1 MFNNPL
7 ESKQLLHNRII
18 SDSSNISPSNNPEQ
32 IAQDVKKRRNEELLA
47 GAAGLAAGQTLG
59 LDTETTLK
67 LISRETR
74 RQKRAD
80 HTVTEEDVMRQMAQA
95 KASLADVGSAELAG
109 IALREQPEVDPF
121 GQAQDDIQNY
131 SREEAVM
138 YGLVPESQMQ
148 DDELIRRGDAMERPS
163 QGTAGVRDALARLEA
178 AKSTAPGAAAVAG
191 RLEQSVDGRIQRAAD
206 QSLARDLVLAEAAN
220 RNPLRAGYNDVNAAL
235 EAEAIAQRDFTIG
248 GKGAIADEV
257 MRRISGVNSPVME
270 AAMRDPRTGS
280 YVGFDGNPLA
290 IQGPERAMAG
300 VNAPDTANML
310 NAPQKESAI
319 NYVVKQLPDFKEG
332 GRVFGDFNQTD
343 LTGAS
348 TLFAQR
354 VANSGLV
361 DPARV
366 PRDIRSVEEFQGAI
380 NMLAGAAEQQGVN
393 MYRMEQQQTPDG
405 RTLLQKSRVPA
416 GQVGASEV
424 MNYLRYTPAEASQF
438 ANMMYQSEIAKATTI
453 NQNAKNTYFG
463 RGAVATGP
471 KDNIVFSAAEAINP
485 REGEAQVARVRPG
498 QTVGRGGQKT
508 DIKAAFRQLNE
519 PGARQ
524 PFIGQVEGESP
535 RINRYVGPAAAGLTS
550 DQIPAAL
557 REQEMG
563 FARNKAQRAMK
574 KEGSVIS
581 PMRVD
586 RRAAGM
592 IDEAGLRD
600 KTIKAQL
607 VRERT
612 ERDNKARNEREMAI
626 RTRSGMPPSE
636 PGRMGGAPQPQ
647 SSPTG
652 PTVSGDGFQ
661 AKIAKERYDRSIA
674 AEQEEANSF
683 VSRIRRMRGM

>member
-32 IAQDVKKRRNEELLA
+32 VAQDVKKRRNQELLA

-95 KASLADVGSAELAG
+95 KASLAEVGSAELAG
-109 IALREQPEVDPF
+109 IALQEQPEVDPF

-148 DDELIRRGDAMERPS
+148 EDELIRRGDAMERPS
-163 QGTAGVRDALARLEA
+163 SGTAGVRDALARLEA
-178 AKSTAPGAAAVAG
+178 AKSTAPGAAGVAG

-206 QSLARDLVLAEAAN
+206 QSLARDLVMAEAAN
-220 RNPLRAGYNDVNAAL
+220 RNPLRAGYNDVKAAM
-235 EAEAIAQRDFTIG
+235 EAEEIARRDFTIG

-257 MRRISGVNSPVME
+257 MRRIAGVNSPVME
-270 AAMRDPRTGS
+270 TAMRDPSTGA
-280 YVGFDGNPLA
+280 YVGSDGNPLA

-319 NYVVKQLPDFKEG
+319 SYVVKQLPDFKEG

-343 LTGAS
+343 MTGAS

-366 PRDIRSVEEFQGAI
+366 PADIRSIEEFQGAI

-393 MYRMEQQQTPDG
+393 MYRMDQQQTPDG
-405 RTLLQKSRVPA
+405 RTLLQKTRVPA

-424 MNYLRYTPAEASQF
+424 MNYLRYTPAEANQF

-485 REGEAQVARVRPG
+485 RDGEAQVARVRPG
-498 QTVGRGGQKT
+498 QSVGRGGQKT

-524 PFIGQVEGESP
+524 PFIGQVEGETP

-574 KEGSVIS
+574 KEGAVIS
-581 PMRVD
+581 PMRVEK
-586 RRAAGM
+586 RASGM

-612 ERDNKARNEREMAI
+612 ERDNKARNERERAI
-626 RTRSGMPPSE
+626 RTRSGMPPAE

-661 AKIAKERYDRSIA
+661 AKIAKERYDRNIA
-674 AEQEEANSF
+674 AEKEEANSF
-683 VSRIRRMRGM
+683 ASRIRRMRGM